1 MEDES
6 EALID
11 LFIDQYGCAV
21 EDPEDAVALVARYS
35 APPEVFGRF
44 LLLDIRGFQ
53 RKDVT
58 DDDVGE

>member
-11 LFIDQYGCAV
+11 LYIDEYGCAV

-35 APPEVFGRF
+35 SPPEFFGRF

-53 RKDVT
+53 KKEVT
-58 DDDVGE
+58 DDDGGE